1 MKMNRDAMLT
11 YISKR
16 EWVIGSDLPE
26 GWIWSMG
33 DITDGG
39 LLPITKMDFLAEK
52 HKDGFAG
59 V

>member
-11 YISKR
+11 FMATQ
-16 EWVIGSDLPE
+16 EWIPGANLPT